1 MPTLS
6 NPVEV
11 KFTVSLPELP
21 EGHRLEAE
29 QKAREMFIMV
39 LLRHGDISAGHAAEQ
54 LDIDRWQ
61 LSDLMDQYQI
71 SPFPLQTRNELLSEV
86 MQAQNRIEQSQQ

>member
-1 MPTLS
+1 MATAL
-6 NPVEV
+6 ETEI
-11 KFTVSLPELP
+11 KFIVSLPAMP

-29 QKAREMFIMV
+29 QKAREAFIMV

-61 LSDLMDQYQI
+61 LSKLMEAAGI
-71 SPFPLQTRNELLSEV
+71 SPFPRQTREELLAEV
-86 MQAQNRIEQSQQ
+86 AQAQQRMGQVKS